1 MKTRYYI
8 LLSMVAVACDICMSA
23 QERRM
28 VINNHNS
35 FSQYSIED
43 VESVT
48 FHEKPAAP
56 VAVKAV
62 VSGDAVLV
70 SWHPVKGCSSYTV
83 ERSADGESYVLIGTS
98 EDTAFTDTAPAI
110 GANIYRVRGIG
121 DGDEDSDL
129 SIPSNKVDFQP
140 EGLSATGLYL
150 GIIGFNR
157 ELMERDM
164 SILMPS
170 NVSDFTDYVGNL
182 TQAKGTLLYHS
193 VGEAVD
199 MLSSSSLPDD
209 VTSVSIVTF
218 TDGLDQGSLMKSSD
232 DMVTADAYL
241 RNLQQRISNTLIA
254 GKHISAYSIGL
265 RGADVKD
272 VESFRNN
279 LVNLASAPGNA
290 AEVSNLAEL
299 NGKFK
304 EIAAHL
310 SETTETQLI
319 KAILTGNPGTKF
331 RLTFDYIADG
341 SSAAESEL
349 YIEGTY
355 TRSRDDDG
363 NMHYY
368 FSDISYVG
376 ITCSSTD
383 KIEGEMR
390 DDGLVFAFDGV
401 ARADG
406 TKLSLDNYKRW
417 RYIPSLDFWQPDE
430 EGGGVSSVT
439 SETVYKSAAIVLVL
453 DCSTSLG
460 SQFTTVKSHA
470 NDFIRQMAA
479 NTVENDEAQWEVMG
493 TGRFNDAVIAN
504 LTGESPQ
511 LVNVIL
517 QQSIKT
523 PGLYRIVNPW
533 RRFGS
538 NAMLEVDATN
548 PNCVIIKPQP
558 TGIIHD
564 DTSGEITI
572 ASQSYIKCN
581 LGGYTAARFISLFP
595 DQNIIY
601 ADGVFD
607 FGSSSIAVKMPNST
621 NPEYDSTQWY
631 EKENSGMRLLL
642 PDIFDSRTV
651 LTMTGDKVALTVGAS
666 QAYIYSVDWGDGTS
680 GYYVAG
686 ADAWAH
692 EYNSDGDRVIM
703 IEGAPFTSFAAPSSG
718 LTSVS
723 SDNALGITTL
733 LLANNNL
740 ANLDLTAYPSLIT
753 LDCSDNALSSLSPVN
768 AKNLRELNCSGN
780 KLTTLDCTK
789 CDALLSLDCSHN
801 LLTELDFGATWQF
814 KTNLPLKV
822 LDCSDNQLTNV
833 VMVRL
838 ISLEEFDASHNVLR
852 YEGVG
857 YCPLITTV
865 NLSYNELTRI
875 GFGNNPQLISADC
888 SHNSLTFMSLN
899 SPKLTTLDISSN
911 AFDSFDITN
920 LSCLDEFVCVDN
932 PGSGG
937 VFKIF
942 CDFSTEDAPDG
953 YTKEAWDY
961 KGVQVV
967 PLYGPAG
974 NAIKGMTSSSEISL
988 AAGADETFEV
998 VWGDGCRET
1007 YTAMAEH
1014 SYSDEGSHNFMV
1026 IGDITCF
1033 DCHSSGVTELQ
1044 LSGNPLLT
1052 EVDCRSNKLTRLNLE
1067 ANKELGLLNAS
1078 NNEISSVSFSGLSK
1092 IETINLSDN
1101 NLNAFTITGA
1111 NSLKTLVLSNN
1122 KLTQLDV
1129 TPAIELETLHCD
1141 NNLLES
1147 LNLEN
1152 NKSLTT
1158 FNGSGNPGVGG
1169 YFRVYTW
1176 FTPQTRDEGS
1186 YSGFST
1192 ATWQIDGAT
1201 VTPLYTPSVSEI
1213 SFKVTGTKN
1222 VYLGCDDTALGGGTY
1237 TISWGDGKVE
1247 TCSLSSNSAV
1257 QHVYS
1262 TVGNYTVKVKGEMN
1276 VFVCKASNITSIDL
1290 SGNQRIGGVD
1300 VGNNKLSG
1308 LKLKYNGQLQTLSI
1322 DNNNFYSIDISTCPR
1337 LTHFS
1342 CTGNYSMAVTVGS
1355 IFNKVPSGF
1364 TQGTWVRDNET
1375 CTVRYYH

>member
-8 LLSMVAVACDICMSA
+8 LLSLVAVACDICMSA

-129 SIPSNKVDFQP
+129 SVPSKKVDFQP

-232 DMVTADAYL
+232 GMVTADAYL

-479 NTVENDEAQWEVMG
+479 NTVENDEAQWRTIG
-493 TGRFNDAVIAN
+493 SGRFYDGEIAYIA
-504 LTGESPQ
+504 GMSPMWVDVMIQ
-511 LVNVIL
+511 RSSVY
-517 QQSIKT
+517 
-523 PGLYRIVNPW
+523 PGRYRLIRPW
-533 RRFGS
+533 SRFGS
-538 NAMLEVDATN
+538 DASLVIDATD
-548 PNCVIIKPQP
+548 PNCVRIEPQG
-558 TGIIHD
+558 TGVIAD
-564 DTSGEITI
+564 EETGEIMV
-572 ASQSYIKCN
+572 ASQSYVRCDI
-581 LGGYTAARFISLFP
+581 GSYSVSRFLSNFP
-595 DQNIIY
+595 SEIITY

-607 FGSSSIAVKMPNST
+607 FKSKAIAVRYPDSQ
-621 NPEYDSTQWY
+621 NPEYDGTRWY
-631 EKENSGMRLLL
+631 VAENTGTRLLL
-642 PDIFDSRTV
+642 PGISDSR
-651 LTMTGDKVALTVGAS
+651 MIFAS
-666 QAYIYSVDWGDGTS
+666 GGKDISVMVSQEQSIFRIYSVDWGDGNTES
-680 GYYVAG
+680 LQAG
-686 ADAWAH
+686 EWWHHSYESEGAH
-692 EYNSDGDRVIM
+692 TI
-703 IEGAPFTSFAAPSSG
+703 IAEGAPLTSVNIPSSG
-718 LTSVS
+718 LTSFMLSSPSSVKS
-723 SDNALGITTL
+723 LLLPDNKLTEMDLTGYSNLSALELQKNALAELHPGDALSLLVLNCSDNRLRT
-733 LLANNNL
+733 
-740 ANLDLTAYPSLIT
+740 LDLSEFASLAT
-753 LDCSDNALSSLSPVN
+753 LDCSRNILTSLMLGN
-768 AKNLRELNCSGN
+768 AKNLIYLTCSDNSLKTLDCTGCNALLSIDCSRNTLTKLNFGALYQYKTYLPLKELNCSGN
-780 KLTTLDCTK
+780 MLTNIVMPRLTSLE
-789 CDALLSLDCSHN
+789 SLDVSHN
-801 LLTELDFGATWQF
+801 KLSYEPGIG
-814 KTNLPLKV
+814 V
-822 LDCSDNQLTNV
+822 SS
-833 VMVRL
+833 
-838 ISLEEFDASHNVLR
+838 SLRS
-852 YEGVG
+852 
-857 YCPLITTV
+857 V
-865 NLSYNELTRI
+865 NLSYNEMSGYMDLA
-875 GFGNNPQLISADC
+875 GNKSLQWVDC
-888 SHNSLTFMSLN
+888 SNNKFIGSFFDNPVLSY
-899 SPKLTTLDISSN
+899 LDISAN
-911 AFDSFDITN
+911 SFTSLDI
-920 LSCLDEFVCVDN
+920 S
-932 PGSGG
+932 
-937 VFKIF
+937 
-942 CDFSTEDAPDG
+942 DAP
-953 YTKEAWDY
+953 
-961 KGVQVV
+961 V
-967 PLYGPAG
+967 L
-974 NAIKGMTSSSEISL
+974 
-988 AAGADETFEV
+988 
-998 VWGDGCRET
+998 
-1007 YTAMAEH
+1007 
-1014 SYSDEGSHNFMV
+1014 
-1026 IGDITCF
+1026 
-1033 DCHSSGVTELQ
+1033 
-1044 LSGNPLLT
+1044 
-1052 EVDCRSNKLTRLNLE
+1052 VDFIC
-1067 ANKELGLLNAS
+1067 
-1078 NNEISSVSFSGLSK
+1078 
-1092 IETINLSDN
+1092 
-1101 NLNAFTITGA
+1101 
-1111 NSLKTLVLSNN
+1111 
-1122 KLTQLDV
+1122 
-1129 TPAIELETLHCD
+1129 P
-1141 NNLLES
+1141 
-1147 LNLEN
+1147 
-1152 NKSLTT
+1152 
-1158 FNGSGNPGVGG
+1158 GNPG
-1169 YFRVYTW
+1169 
-1176 FTPQTRDEGS
+1176 E
-1186 YSGFST
+1186 
-1192 ATWQIDGAT
+1192 
-1201 VTPLYTPSVSEI
+1201 
-1213 SFKVTGTKN
+1213 
-1222 VYLGCDDTALGGGTY
+1222 
-1237 TISWGDGKVE
+1237 
-1247 TCSLSSNSAV
+1247 
-1257 QHVYS
+1257 
-1262 TVGNYTVKVKGEMN
+1262 
-1276 VFVCKASNITSIDL
+1276 
-1290 SGNQRIGGVD
+1290 
-1300 VGNNKLSG
+1300 
-1308 LKLKYNGQLQTLSI
+1308 NG
-1322 DNNNFYSIDISTCPR
+1322 
-1337 LTHFS
+1337 
-1342 CTGNYSMAVTVGS
+1342 
-1355 IFNKVPSGF
+1355 IFNVISGYASENIPSGF
-1364 TQGTWVRDNET
+1364 TVSSWNYEGEIVTPVYG
-1375 CTVRYYH
+1375 VK